1 MAAQW
6 STRELTT
13 LSKNL
18 VDGFPVQYMM
28 RLIPHR
34 SAGAIIKQAS
44 RRNDYRIKT
53 SKADRITRFY
63 NRIDGQRGLRRF
75 ISKYGRSLIIV
86 SATIATLYIY
96 FNYTF

>member
-1 MAAQW
+1 MATRW

-34 SAGAIIKQAS
+34 SAGAIIKQAF
-44 RRNDYRIKT
+44 RRNYYRIKT
-53 SKADRITRFY
+53 SKVDRITRFY
-63 NRIDGQRGLRRF
+63 SRTDGQRGVRRF
-75 ISKYGRSLIIV
+75 ISKYGRSLIII
-86 SATIATLYIY
+86 STTIATLYIY

>member
-1 MAAQW
+1 MAARW
-6 STRELTT
+6 SKRELTT

-28 RLIPHR
+28 RLIPYR

-63 NRIDGQRGLRRF
+63 SRRDRQKNVHRF
-75 ISKYGRSLIIV
+75 ISKYGHPLMIV
-86 SATIATLYIY
+86 SATIVAFYIY
-96 FNYTF
+96 FNFTF

>member
-1 MAAQW
+1 MAARW

-18 VDGFPVQYMM
+18 VDGFPVQHMM
-28 RLIPHR
+28 NLIPHR

-44 RRNDYRIKT
+44 RRNDYGIKT

-63 NRIDGQRGLRRF
+63 NRIDEQRGVRRF
-75 ISKYGRSLIIV
+75 ISKYGRSAIII
-86 SATIATLYIY
+86 SATIATFYICLRY
-96 FNYTF
+96 IF